1 MDTEE
6 IQETQEIQVHEGKRP
21 ETTEIDVDNL
31 PQVPPPKRVL
41 TDAQKQAARERVLKA
56 AERKAHYRKIRQEL
70 GIGARD
76 PIPEKYKLP
85 TKVREKVVFAEAETK
100 EIVQGDIQ
108 ELREE
113 SMATKVRQEHERALG
128 ISAKAS
134 TKSQREKALS
144 REAKELRISQVVR
157 QAVDEA
163 LLHRSAIKSHLK
175 SQYIDK
181 PQDTPRNNPRDNH
194 RDKHAEQRGSIRMR
208 LPDGRVLQL

>member
-6 IQETQEIQVHEGKRP
+6 TQEIQEIQVHEEKQP

-31 PQVPPPKRVL
+31 PQPPPKRRAL

-56 AERKAHYRKIRQEL
+56 AERKTHYRKIRQEL
-70 GIGARD
+70 GLGARD

-85 TKVREKVVFAEAETK
+85 TKVREKVVFEESDAK
-100 EIVQGDIQ
+100 EIVKEGEVK

-113 SMATKVRQEHERALG
+113 SKATKVRQEHERALG

-134 TKSQREKALS
+134 SKSQREKALS

-181 PQDTPRNNPRDNH
+181 PQERPKEARNNPRG
-194 RDKHAEQRGSIRMR
+194 KPAEQRGSMRMR